1 MSIASEISRLSGVRE
16 DIFTS
21 ITSKGVT
28 VPATA
33 TFSSCPALIDSI
45 TGGGGGS
52 PTDMVNT
59 AFTASGFLSGYR
71 PFTATQIEVPE
82 YDTVSGNY
90 ATGGDSNYYVVQIP
104 MKDFS
109 GENVDGYEMTLKFQ
123 SWNSEQSTIVVIP
136 NSADRYSNQFG
147 TNIRTDQFYS
157 DTSYQPPLYY
167 HTFDAMTFH
176 YWWSQ
181 IQDMPWISTAFTGSY
196 VYIMF
201 QLFSNPQNIQGDW
214 KYLVQT
220 GTNVPYPTYPTTT
233 TGYVQNTID
242 LKEYFSS
249 PNVKFSGFNNK
260 VINYDNS
267 PSDSTETST
276 NTANVT
282 AFNNN
287 GLKNWQMLSFNA
299 LDSNYSYSYG
309 SIDSGYSGFEG
320 I

>member
-1 MSIASEISRLSGVRE
+1 
-16 DIFTS
+16 
-21 ITSKGVT
+21 
-28 VPATA
+28 
-33 TFSSCPALIDSI
+33 
-45 TGGGGGS
+45 
-52 PTDMVNT
+52 
-59 AFTASGFLSGYR
+59 
-71 PFTATQIEVPE
+71 
-82 YDTVSGNY
+82 
-90 ATGGDSNYYVVQIP
+90 